1 LPDLPLLWLF
11 IFLELVSLLLDFD
24 NPYSLSP
31 PSFNFWIISL
41 LLIFLSKFLNNPSP
55 YEALALQTNF
65 AVESLTSALGSFNRL
80 SKVDWIAFDFKN
92 YTTLS
97 DVVPF
102 SIETVIH
109 FIILF
114 FIPGVLSLRA
124 IFISYPTYYI
134 EKQ

>member
-1 LPDLPLLWLF
+1 M
-11 IFLELVSLLLDFD
+11 
-24 NPYSLSP
+24 
-31 PSFNFWIISL
+31 ISL
-41 LLIFLSKFLNNPSP
+41 LLIFLSTFLNNPSP
-55 YEALALQTNF
+55 YAALALHTNL

-80 SKVDWIAFDFKN
+80 SKVDWIVFDFKN

-114 FIPGVLSLRA
+114 FIPAVLSLSA
-124 IFISYPTYYI
+124 IFISYPTYYM